1 MMASQTQ
8 FPEDMWP
15 LAMWHPEQVYVGP
28 TVGVQERLWKQARGV
43 RDRLLETL
51 VRKFEKEKSGNESM

>member
-1 MMASQTQ
+1 MIASQTQ

-28 TVGVQERLWKQARGV
+28 TVGVQEELWNQARGM
-43 RDRLLETL
+43 RDRLLEML
-51 VRKFEKEKSGNESM
+51 VIKFEKEKSGNEST